1 MTTDTTPPPETD
13 RAALKTQRTNKVA
26 VQAKPPPKSA
36 WAGAVLPGLGHVL
49 TGRWVDGLGMSLIT
63 FVVLWAAKNFP
74 TEIGRLHGPGV
85 PDFAIHP
92 WVALV
97 AFAVVTGLLW
107 WRAIAYAKGPKP
119 RDPDAPESQWDVV
132 SKQFVKNRVGVL
144 GGYFVLSMLLMAV
157 LTPFIAPFD
166 PDQRKVG
173 EALLAPEWAYLMGTD
188 KFGRDLFSRVMY
200 GGRISLSIGFIAVF
214 LAGTIGTAVG
224 TVAGYFGGW
233 IDKVLM
239 WCTDL
244 ILSLPR
250 LVLLLAIV
258 GLFQAAG
265 AQSLFLL
272 VVVLGLTGWMG
283 IARIV
288 RSQVLSLKEQ
298 EFIQASKALGLSSA
312 RIIVRHLVPNTL
324 APIIVYASLAIG
336 STILVEAGLSFLGLG
351 VPPPTATWGS
361 IVNDGREYLRTAPW
375 ITVFPGLMI
384 VIAVMSFNLLGDG
397 LRDALDPKLRGRE

>member
-26 VQAKPPPKSA
+26 LQAKPPPKAA
-36 WAGAVLPGLGHVL
+36 WAGAALPGLGHLL
-49 TGRWVDGLGMSLIT
+49 TGKWVDGVGMSLIT
-63 FVVLWAAKNFP
+63 FLVLWAAKNFP

-97 AFAVVTGLLW
+97 AFFGVVGVLW
-107 WRAIAYAKGPKP
+107 WRAIAYARGPKP

-144 GGYFVLSMLLMAV
+144 GGYFVVGMLLMAV

-173 EALLAPEWAYLMGTD
+173 EALLGPEWAYLMGTD

-200 GGRISLSIGFIAVF
+200 GGRISLSIGFIAVI

-224 TVAGYFGGW
+224 TVAGYFGGPV
-233 IDKVLM
+233 DKILM